1 MGKEDWF
8 AYNLPK
14 FDEIGCIAKSYKEA
28 DNAIIKLFMG

>member
-14 FDEIGCIAKSYKEA
+14 FDEIGCIVKYKEA
-28 DNAIIKLFMG
+28 DNAIFKLFMG